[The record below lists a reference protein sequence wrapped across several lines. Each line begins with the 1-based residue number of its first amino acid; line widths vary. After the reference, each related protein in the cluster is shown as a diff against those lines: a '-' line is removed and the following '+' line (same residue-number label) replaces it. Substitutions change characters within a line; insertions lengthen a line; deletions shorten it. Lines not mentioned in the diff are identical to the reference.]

1 MKQLPFL
8 FAVLALA
15 TFMGCRDSAQNT
27 DPDHHGDHGLKGG
40 HRHEH
45 KAPHGGTVVI
55 LGPEEYHL
63 EIVRDAGAGTL
74 TAYVLDGEMEK
85 FLRLP
90 IGFFTVK
97 TQVDGNERPLRFEAT
112 GSNATGEKPG
122 DTSMFIA
129 QADWLKTHASFEA
142 VLESLEIRG
151 RTYRDVRF
159 AFPAGNETNP
169 KSRP

>member
-1 MKQLPFL
+1 MKQLPVLL
-8 FAVLALA
+8 FVLALA
-15 TFMGCRDSAQNT
+15 TLMGCRDSAQNT
-27 DPDHHGDHGLKGG
+27 DPDHHGDAVSKEG

-97 TQVDGNERPLRFEAT
+97 TRVDGDERPLRFEAT

-129 QADWLKTHASFEA
+129 QADWLKTNSTFQA
-142 VLESLEIRG
+142 VLENLEVRG
-151 RTYRDVRF
+151 RAYRDVRF
-159 AFPAGNETNP
+159 AFPAGNETTP
-169 KSRP
+169 QSRP